1 MQVLVSQ
8 QGSSVYHVFKSE
20 VQLPKFCMYCP
31 ADAESL
37 PAASSSVRFS
47 ITERPARSV
56 ACPRVLCLVSSVI
69 VMLRQFVHVA
79 RVDND
84 GQLYTGL
91 S

>member
-1 MQVLVSQ
+1 MQLAAALPTCLGFVKDTIRPWSALLQYMPCSLLNATIIMQVLVSQ

-47 ITERPARSV
+47 ITERPAR
-56 ACPRVLCLVSSVI
+56 
-69 VMLRQFVHVA
+69 
-79 RVDND
+79 
-84 GQLYTGL
+84 
-91 S
+91 